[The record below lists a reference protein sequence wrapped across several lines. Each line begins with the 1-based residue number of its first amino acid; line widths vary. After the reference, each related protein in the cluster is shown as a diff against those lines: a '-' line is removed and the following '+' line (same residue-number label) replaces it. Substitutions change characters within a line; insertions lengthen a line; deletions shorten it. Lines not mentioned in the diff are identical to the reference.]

1 MVQTAL
7 PSATV
12 SNDWTVTGA
21 SAHVALQSSD
31 GDTTKIST
39 TTQGHLCRVNI
50 DSLTD
55 PENNTGHVITI
66 SAQAT
71 GSGAPER
78 IQLRLFEGST
88 QRAESGNI
96 AITRG
101 SYNDFTYTLD
111 TTESDAI
118 TAYTDLRIEI
128 DAAVLGSETLDVSF
142 AKLEVDDAP
151 TAGAAVLA
159 SPINVSAM
167 I

>member
-1 MVQTAL
+1 MTQTAL

-39 TTQGHLCRVNI
+39 TTETDICIVNI
-50 DSLTD
+50 DSMSD
-55 PENNTGHVITI
+55 PVNNVNHVITI

-78 IQLRLFEGST
+78 IELKIFEST
-88 QRAESGNI
+88 TERAASGNI

-101 SYNDFTYTLD
+101 SYNNFTYTLD
-111 TTESDAI
+111 TTESDSI
-118 TAYTDLRIEI
+118 TDYTVLRISIE
-128 DAAVLGSETLDVSF
+128 AAVLGSETLDVSF
-142 AKLEVDDAP
+142 AKFEVDDAP
-151 TAGAAVLA
+151 APGGAILG
-159 SPINVSAM
+159 SPVNLSLM